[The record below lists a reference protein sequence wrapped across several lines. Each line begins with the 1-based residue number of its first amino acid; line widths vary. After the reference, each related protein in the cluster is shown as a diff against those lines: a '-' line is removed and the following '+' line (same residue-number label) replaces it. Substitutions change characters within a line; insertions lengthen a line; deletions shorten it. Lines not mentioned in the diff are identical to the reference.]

1 MWNDHFEGPNFLTL
15 KGSDRDWMRKTHHIL
30 QMLNGHFEGKY
41 FLTSKLSNCDGM
53 IRIMHVLNGNVGVD
67 IILPSKNQ
75 SAELS
80 NKLGL
85 NVANVE

>member
-1 MWNDHFEGPNFLTL
+1 MNLYCANPDRSLL
-15 KGSDRDWMRKTHHIL
+15 KSAVGATMVD
-30 QMLNGHFEGKY
+30 GHFESKH